1 MPKRHILAH
10 NRFGHLWTAAGVGGW
25 GAAQLGLI
33 RPHLAAH
40 RAYSMP
46 CGVIEHD
53 DGNATTLPLF
63 AFSCVLL
70 GPERP
75 PWEGCR
81 AASKTEYES
90 AKTDFLL
97 QTSVGAY
104 ATTGHWWRRYYWYCH
119 L

>member
-1 MPKRHILAH
+1 MGIFHK
-10 NRFGHLWTAAGVGGW
+10 T
-25 GAAQLGLI
+25 
-33 RPHLAAH
+33 
-40 RAYSMP
+40 
-46 CGVIEHD
+46 
-53 DGNATTLPLF
+53 NATELVPRLYATTVSLL
-63 AFSCVLL
+63 ALSSCAS
-70 GPERP
+70 PSTQEP

-90 AKTDFLL
+90 AERDYLL

>member
-1 MPKRHILAH
+1 MSLFHKT
-10 NRFGHLWTAAGVGGW
+10 NYT
-25 GAAQLGLI
+25 GLT
-33 RPHLAAH
+33 PWL
-40 RAYSMP
+40 
-46 CGVIEHD
+46 C
-53 DGNATTLPLF
+53 ATTVSLL
-63 AFSCVLL
+63 ALSSCASP
-70 GPERP
+70 GTQEP

-90 AKTDFLL
+90 AERDFLL